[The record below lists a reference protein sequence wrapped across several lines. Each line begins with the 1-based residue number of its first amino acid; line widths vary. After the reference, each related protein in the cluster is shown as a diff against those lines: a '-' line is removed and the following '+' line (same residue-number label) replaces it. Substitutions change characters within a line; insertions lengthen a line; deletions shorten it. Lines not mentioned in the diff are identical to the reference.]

1 MDTAVDLFLG
11 LPPALLYALLGVGS
25 ALENLLPPIP
35 ADTFILLGGFLAG
48 RGTLDPWIVF
58 GITWGSNVLSALA
71 IYGIGL
77 RYGRSFFE
85 AGAGRHVL
93 HEGQLGRMR
102 QFYRRWGHAAIFL
115 TRFLPG
121 LRAVVPAFAG
131 VSHQPFLPV
140 AVPLALASAIWYGLL
155 VWIGASFGRNLS
167 TLLGWL
173 GDVNRVLLLL
183 ALVLAAAIGAWWY
196 RTRRRREGGGRGK
209 GEAVGDGET

>member
-1 MDTAVDLFLG
+1 MDTAVGLFLG
-11 LPPALLYALLGVGS
+11 LPPALLYALLGLGS
-25 ALENLLPPIP
+25 ALENLIPPIP

-48 RGTLDPWIVF
+48 RGALDPWLVF
-58 GITWGSNVLSALA
+58 AITWGCNVLSALA
-71 IYGIGL
+71 VYGLGL

-85 AGAGRHVL
+85 TGAGRHVL
-93 HEGQLGRMR
+93 HEGQLERMR
-102 QFYRRWGHAAIFL
+102 EFYRRWGHAAIFL

-155 VWIGASFGRNLS
+155 VWIGATFGRNLS
-167 TLLGWL
+167 TMLGWL
-173 GDVNRVLLLL
+173 GDANRVLLLV

-196 RTRRRREGGGRGK
+196 RTRRRERGGP
-209 GEAVGDGET
+209 GEGETVEEGER